1 MACQDPVNVASRK
14 VPHPFPKLSIQA
26 NLPAVLLCASFSGL
40 HFPVIKHGQSWGP
53 FSAEHSGRQVASRCF
68 QEPWK
73 SLRPSLASLHEMVF
87 RARSYFWENPRG
99 CYWMKLAFELLHTV
113 MLPSQCGWRPERNKK
128 AEAAGTR
135 PFLLDCRTTTAAPC
149 SQAFG
154 LKMAGRGINQEFGIN
169 TYTTLY
175 VK

>member
-1 MACQDPVNVASRK
+1 MACQDPVNVASCK
-14 VPHPFPKLSIQA
+14 VPHPFPKQSIQA

-53 FSAEHSGRQVASRCF
+53 FSAKHSGSQVASRCF

-73 SLRPSLASLHEMVF
+73 SLRPSLASLREMVF

-113 MLPSQCGWRPERNKK
+113 KCCPPNVGEGLNGTKRQKQREPSLSCSTVELP
-128 AEAAGTR
+128 
-135 PFLLDCRTTTAAPC
+135 LLPLV
-149 SQAFG
+149 
-154 LKMAGRGINQEFGIN
+154 LKPLDSKWQVGG
-169 TYTTLY
+169 
-175 VK
+175 

>member
-1 MACQDPVNVASRK
+1 MACRDPVNVASCK

-53 FSAEHSGRQVASRCF
+53 FSAEHSGHQVASRCF

-99 CYWMKLAFELLHTV
+99 CYWMKLAFELLHTGKCCPPNV
-113 MLPSQCGWRPERNKK
+113 GEGLNVTKRQKQREPGLSCSTVELLLLPLVLKP
-128 AEAAGTR
+128 
-135 PFLLDCRTTTAAPC
+135 LD
-149 SQAFG
+149 SKWQVG
-154 LKMAGRGINQEFGIN
+154 G
-169 TYTTLY
+169 
-175 VK
+175 